1 MSRSVPI
8 GTAAGTAAGSAAGSA
23 EPTAGPGSAHHPSP
37 ESGRRDNWVTISLV
51 GCVHGSSHFYQ
62 LVIPSL
68 FLPLGQAFGLD
79 FAQLGLLMT
88 LFFAVSGLGQVVAGF
103 VVDRVGPRPVLWV
116 GVAGFVVSALML
128 SMSTGYATLMLAAA
142 VGGLANS
149 VFHPADFSIL
159 NHRVAVQRLG
169 HAFSVHNLTG
179 TLGWALAPMF
189 VIGVTQIWGWREA
202 ALGVA
207 ILMSAVWIAAVLGRS
222 WLEVAGTRALKETP
236 SLSTNDEPAPNVFDT
251 LKQILSSHA
260 LWGAFLFFCFATI
273 ALSAVQNFTIPLM
286 GNIYGMS
293 AVMAGAVLSGYMVG
307 QMLGMVAGGFLVNAT
322 PRTEYVVLASL
333 LLAAAMFL
341 LLATGWV
348 PLSLAALV
356 MAMAGFFSG
365 ASAPSRDMMVRKVTP
380 KRAVGS
386 VYGLVY
392 AGLDVGSAL
401 GPLLFGLLLDA
412 GWERGP
418 WVGAALA
425 FVCGAL
431 LAAQIGRAGRQ
442 PTAERYAAS

>member
-1 MSRSVPI
+1 MSRAMPI
-8 GTAAGTAAGSAAGSA
+8 GAAGT
-23 EPTAGPGSAHHPSP
+23 GPVHHPSP
-37 ESGRRDNWVTISLV
+37 DTRRRDDWVTITLV
-51 GCVHGSSHFYQ
+51 GCVHGSSHFFQ
-62 LVIPSL
+62 LVIPTL

-88 LFFAVSGLGQVVAGF
+88 LFFAVSGLGQVVSGF
-103 VVDRVGPRPVLWV
+103 VVDRIGPRPVLWF

-149 VFHPADFSIL
+149 VFHPVDFSIL

-169 HAFSVHNLTG
+169 HAFSVHNVTG

-189 VIGVTQIWGWREA
+189 VIGMTQLFGWREA
-202 ALGVA
+202 AMGVA
-207 ILMSAVWIAAVLGRS
+207 VLMAAVWIATVLGRS
-222 WLEVAGTRALKETP
+222 WLEVAGTRTSQSSN
-236 SLSTNDEPAPNVFDT
+236 SLSSNAGPVPSALAT
-251 LKQILSSHA
+251 LKQLLSTPV
-260 LWGAFLFFCFATI
+260 LWGAFLFFCCATI
-273 ALSAVQNFTIPLM
+273 AFSAVQSFTIPLM
-286 GNIYGMS
+286 GSVYGMT
-293 AVMAGAVLSGYMVG
+293 AVVAGAVLSGYMVG
-307 QMLGMVAGGFLVNAT
+307 QMLGMFAGGFLVNAT
-322 PRTEYVVLASL
+322 ARAEYVVLASL
-333 LLAAAMFL
+333 VLAAAMFL
-341 LLATGWV
+341 LLASGWV

-356 MAMAGFFSG
+356 MGVAGFFSG

-380 KRAVGS
+380 KGSVGS

-412 GWERGP
+412 GLERGP
-418 WVGAALA
+418 WVGAAFA

-431 LAAQIGRAGRQ
+431 LAAQIGRASRR
-442 PTAERYAAS
+442 PTAERYAAG

>member
-1 MSRSVPI
+1 MSRAMPM
-8 GTAAGTAAGSAAGSA
+8 GTDQTR
-23 EPTAGPGSAHHPSP
+23 PVHPPSP
-37 ESGRRDNWVTISLV
+37 ESGRRDDWVTISLV
-51 GCVHGSSHFYQ
+51 GCVHGSSHFFQ

-159 NHRVAVQRLG
+159 NHRVTVQRLG

-179 TLGWALAPMF
+179 TLGWALAPVF

-207 ILMSAVWIAAVLGRS
+207 VLMSVVWIAAVLGRS
-222 WLEVAGTRALKETP
+222 WLEVAGTRATKSSRLSSTNQAPTP
-236 SLSTNDEPAPNVFDT
+236 SALTT
-251 LKQILSSHA
+251 LKQLLSA
-260 LWGAFLFFCFATI
+260 PVLWGAFLFFCFATI
-273 ALSAVQNFTIPLM
+273 AFSAVQSFTIPLM
-286 GNIYGMS
+286 GNVYGMS
-293 AVMAGAVLSGYMVG
+293 AVAAGAVLSGFMVG

-322 PRTEYVVLASL
+322 ARSEYVVLASL
-333 LLAAAMFL
+333 IMAAVMFL
-341 LLATGWV
+341 LLASGWV
-348 PLSLAALV
+348 PLALAALV
-356 MAMAGFFSG
+356 MGVAGFFSG

-380 KRAVGS
+380 KGSVGS

-418 WVGAALA
+418 WFGAAVA

-431 LAAQIGRAGRQ
+431 LAAQIGRASRR
-442 PTAERYAAS
+442 PIAERYATS